1 MYLDAIVDND
11 KKTGDNGLRRILEI
25 ETKPDGK
32 RLYDFALRNQDML
45 ALIKS
50 KIIEGGHIDAATG
63 KVISLPPPTP
73 PPAPKKCRHCG
84 NVNTLD
90 GQGYVN
96 LVLGPTISCNGSMQA
111 FCLEF

>member
-32 RLYDFALRNQDML
+32 RLYDYALGNQDML

-50 KIIEGGHIDAATG
+50 KIIDVQTI
-63 KVISLPPPTP
+63 VISLFVYKNRLTDGNMGDDDENSN
-73 PPAPKKCRHCG
+73 RHKEENFLHDQWKVS
-84 NVNTLD
+84 NV
-90 GQGYVN
+90 Y
-96 LVLGPTISCNGSMQA
+96 
-111 FCLEF
+111 